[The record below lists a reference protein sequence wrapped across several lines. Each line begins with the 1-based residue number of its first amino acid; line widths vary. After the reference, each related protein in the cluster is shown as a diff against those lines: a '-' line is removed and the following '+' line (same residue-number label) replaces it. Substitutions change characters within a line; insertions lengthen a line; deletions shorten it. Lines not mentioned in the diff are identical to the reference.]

1 MRFPIKQWGKR
12 EAHLTNVQLDQLNG
26 NPTRK
31 RGTWWPACVGRFA
44 TKSCFRDR
52 LPKPVISLS
61 IIAGVE
67 HSLLHPS

>member
-1 MRFPIKQWGKR
+1 MRFPIKQWVKR
-12 EAHLTNVQLDQLNG
+12 EAHLTNVQLDQ
-26 NPTRK
+26 
-31 RGTWWPACVGRFA
+31 CVGRFA